1 MKKIVLVTGGFDPL
15 HSGHI
20 EYFKEAKKLGDIL
33 VVGVNS
39 DEWLIRK
46 KGQAFM
52 PLLERTNIIRNLS
65 CVDFVID
72 FNDNDN
78 TAKHAIQM
86 VRQSYPSD
94 QIIFANGGDR
104 TDKNIPEMDINDNNI
119 KFSFGIG
126 GFNKMNS
133 SSWILEEWRA
143 PKSERPWGYYRV
155 LHSPNRNVKL
165 KELTV
170 NPGMSLSMQ
179 RHKDRSE
186 FWFVSEGRATVYT
199 LDERTT
205 DVDLEGHYEQHES
218 LFIGRHEWH
227 QLSNETDKPL
237 RIIEIQYG
245 KECSEHDI
253 ERIIK

>member
-39 DEWLIRK
+39 DEWLVRK

-52 PLLERTNIIRNLS
+52 PLTERTNIIRNIS
-65 CVDFVID
+65 CVDYVID
-72 FNDNDN
+72 FNDRDN
-78 TAKHAIQM
+78 TAKHALWS

-104 TDKNIPEMDINDNNI
+104 TDKNIPEMDIEDSNI
-119 KFSFGIG
+119 KFVFGVG

-143 PKSERPWGYYRV
+143 PKTERSWGYYRV
-155 LHSPNRNVKL
+155 LHSPNKNVKL

-170 NPGMSLSMQ
+170 DPGKHLSMQ
-179 RHKDRSE
+179 RHRDRSE
-186 FWFVSEGRATVYT
+186 FWFVSEGTATVYT
-199 LDERTT
+199 LNRKSDAE
-205 DVDLEGHYEQHES
+205 LQGHYQQHES
-218 LFIGRHEWH
+218 LFIDTYEWH
-227 QLSNETDKPL
+227 QLVNETDQPL

-245 KECSEHDI
+245 NECLEQDI
-253 ERIIK
+253 ERMIK

>member
-39 DEWLIRK
+39 DSWLERK

-52 PLLERTNIIRNLS
+52 PLLERTNIIRNIS
-65 CVDFVID
+65 CVDYVID
-72 FNDNDN
+72 FDDRDN
-78 TAKHAIQM
+78 TAKHAIWS
-86 VRQSYPSD
+86 VRQSYPGD
-94 QIIFANGGDR
+94 LIIFANGGDR
-104 TDKNIPEMDINDNNI
+104 TDKNIPEMDIKDDNI
-119 KFSFGIG
+119 RFSFGIG

-143 PKSERPWGYYRV
+143 PKTERPWGYYRV
-155 LHSPNRNVKL
+155 LHSPNKNVKL

-170 NPGMSLSMQ
+170 DPGQHLSMQ
-179 RHKDRSE
+179 RHKDRAE
-186 FWFVSEGRATVYT
+186 FWFVSEGEATVYT
-199 LDERTT
+199 LNRKSDAE
-205 DVDLEGHYEQHES
+205 LQGHYCQHES
-218 LFIGRHEWH
+218 LFIGTHEWH
-227 QLSNETDKPL
+227 QLANETDQPL

-245 KECSEHDI
+245 AECSEQDI
-253 ERIIK
+253 ERLIK